1 MTSPHKQPASTQNN
15 APPAPDA
22 PMVEWA
28 LWNASQ
34 GFRVF
39 PVRAGTKDKPT
50 IPQLSLA
57 TCDEAQIREWWS
69 RPGHEDDNPA
79 AGSLPDHVVIDLD
92 TRDKKTGAENDWR
105 PSAKLLKISNEA
117 AASAMRVQ
125 TRNGAHY
132 YWRRPAA
139 ANILSANAVEP
150 FIDVRGL
157 EGQGYL
163 LLPGAKVAYTD
174 KDGVN
179 RLYRYRIT
187 HRPDE
192 VGELPATIAEAILT
206 RQKTKRQRCKVG
218 AIAPGAEIDSD
229 LALEMAR
236 EAAAAWP
243 PSVEGERG
251 RDNMLALV
259 MRLGD
264 LGVSAGA
271 CLDVLMDEGGWN
283 DRCAPPWPPE
293 YLEYQVQT
301 MFQSRTSPIGCRQP
315 SAQFAGVC
323 IDPPQPIAPTAVRSM
338 SLRWADSGSAYDPNE
353 ESWLLDGM
361 LPAHGVGIIGGPS
374 QSGKTFLVYALAQC
388 LATGEPFFGE
398 KPEELISTFVLQS
411 ESFRSGC
418 KRLHAIDVRRGNS
431 DPLPISILDAG
442 GIGTAEERR
451 AIVDAVSA
459 KRDEFARN
467 GFPRLGVVTIDTLSA
482 SRLLA
487 DEKDN
492 DGIAE
497 AIRFLYQLAEAF
509 QCLVLVTHHPTKSA
523 GEGLRGGGALT
534 ANVDVVVEVK
544 RDGKATVR
552 EVECVKQ
559 RDGEQRPWGHFTL
572 PAIEIG
578 KRANGKPVTSCYVSM
593 NDGAAPPAAKPL
605 DEHERAALDLLR
617 EIYAD
622 DQRSSASTFMDTWK
636 RLCADDEGVSTAEK
650 PESRQR
656 AAGRAVKG
664 LIDKG
669 RVLVSGS
676 GRNQIVRPVD
686 LVILPPVFEGVSGQ
700 G

>member
-1 MTSPHKQPASTQNN
+1 MISPQKNAPNT

-22 PMVEWA
+22 PMVEHA

-39 PVRAGTKDKPT
+39 PIKAGAKFPPT
-50 IPQLSLA
+50 IKDAFDSA
-57 TCDEAQIREWWS
+57 TTDPETIRQWWS
-69 RPGHEDDNPA
+69 RLGHETDNPA
-79 AGSLPDHVVIDLD
+79 GYLPDHVVIDLD
-92 TRDKKTGAENDWR
+92 RRDKKTGAENKWR
-105 PSAKLLKISNEA
+105 QSARALKITNEA
-117 AASAMRVQ
+117 AAAAMRVQ
-125 TRNGAHY
+125 TRNGLHL

-139 ANILSANAVEP
+139 TEIISANGVEP
-150 FIDVRGL
+150 FIDVRSL
-157 EGQGYL
+157 EAQGYL
-163 LLPGAKVAYTD
+163 VLPGAKVAYTD
-174 KDGVN
+174 KDGAK
-179 RLYRYRIT
+179 RAYRYKIT
-187 HRPDE
+187 HLPGE

-206 RQKTKRQRCKVG
+206 RQKTKRERCKVG

-229 LALEMAR
+229 LALELAR
-236 EAAAAWP
+236 DAAAAWP

-271 CLDVLMDEGGWN
+271 CLDVLMEEGGWN

-293 YLEYQVQT
+293 DLEYQVQT
-301 MFQSRTSPIGCRQP
+301 MFQSRTSPIGCHQP
-315 SAQFAGVC
+315 AAQFAGVC
-323 IDPPQPIAPTAVRSM
+323 IDPPEPTTQHAARSK
-338 SLRWADSGSAYDPNE
+338 SLRWADSGSAYDPGE

-398 KPEELISTFVLQS
+398 KPEELVSTFVLQS

-431 DPLPISILDAG
+431 GPLPISILDAG

-467 GFPRLGVVTIDTLSA
+467 GFPGLGLIVLDTLSA
-482 SRLLA
+482 SRLLD
-487 DEKDN
+487 DENKN
-492 DGIAE
+492 DGIADG
-497 AIRFLYQLAEAF
+497 IRFLYQLAEAN

-523 GEGLRGGGALT
+523 GVGLRGGGALT
-534 ANVDVVVEVK
+534 ANVDVVVEVQ
-544 RDGKATVR
+544 REGKAPVR
-552 EVECVKQ
+552 GVECVKQ

-572 PAIEIG
+572 PVIEIG
-578 KRANGKPVTSCYVSM
+578 RRANGKVITSCYVSM
-593 NDGAAPPAAKPL
+593 NEGTAPPAAKPL

-622 DQRSSASTFMDTWK
+622 DQRSGANTFLDLWK

-669 RVLVSGS
+669 RVSVSGS

-686 LVILPPVFEGVSGQ
+686 PVTLAPAFDGVPGQ